1 VQQRGPGPQSQ
12 KIVREERE
20 WLAPGIQ
27 RLATLASVAINAG
40 QGCLLEDADGR
51 EYLDFM
57 AGVGVASLGHSHPRW
72 SSAIASQASK
82 LAVGSFANE
91 TRLALLKLLAS
102 ILPEPLHRVQMYSGG
117 AEAVEAAVR
126 LAKARTGKFE
136 IVAFWGGFHGKTGGV
151 LPLVGDPF
159 KRGWGPL
166 APGTHLVPYADCYRC
181 PLKLRHPG
189 CGLGCVDVARQQIE
203 AATVGSLAAILVEPI
218 QGTAGNV
225 VPPPDWLPAIEEMAR
240 ELDAVLIVDEMITGF
255 GRTGTMFGFEHTDTH
270 PDIITVG
277 KGFGGGYP
285 VTAVVT
291 SGDVAESE
299 PWSKPS
305 SSSSSVGGSPLAA
318 AAALATVSTILEE
331 DLPENSRRV
340 GAYMLERLQRMQERF
355 PFIGDARGRGLLLGL
370 DIVADPETKEL
381 APVATMQSIYRDC
394 VERGLLLM
402 AYGPRVRINPPL
414 IISEQEAGAGLDIL
428 ESVFADHAHAFR

>member
-1 VQQRGPGPQSQ
+1 MKRRGPGPQSQ
-12 KIVREERE
+12 KIVREEGE

-27 RLATLASVAINAG
+27 RLATLAGIAISSG
-40 QGCLLEDADGR
+40 QGCVLEDADGR

-57 AGVGVASLGHSHPRW
+57 AGVGVASLGHAHPRW
-72 SSAIASQASK
+72 ASAISSQLSK
-82 LAVGSFANE
+82 IAVGSFANE

-102 ILPEPLHRVQMYSGG
+102 ILPEPLRRVQLYSGG
-117 AEAVEAAVR
+117 AEAVEAALR
-126 LAKARTGKFE
+126 LAKAYTGKYE

-166 APGTHLVPYADCYRC
+166 APGAHLVPYADCYRC
-181 PLKLRHPG
+181 PLKLRHPS
-189 CGLGCVDVARQQIE
+189 CGLACVDLARKQIE

-240 ELDAVLIVDEMITGF
+240 ELDALLIVDEMITGF
-255 GRTGTMFGFEHTDTH
+255 GRTGTMFAFEHTDTR
-270 PDIITVG
+270 PDIITIG

-285 VTAVVT
+285 VTGVVT
-291 SGDVAESE
+291 SDELAASE

-318 AAALATVSTILEE
+318 GAALATVETILEE
-331 DLPENSRRV
+331 DLVSNARQV
-340 GAYMLERLQRMQERF
+340 GARMLERLQRMQERF
-355 PFIGDARGRGLLLGL
+355 RFIGDVRGRGLLLGM
-370 DIVADPETKEL
+370 DMVADRDTRKPL
-381 APVATMQSIYRDC
+381 PVAAMERIYREC

-402 AYGPRVRINPPL
+402 AYTPRIRINPPL
-414 IISEQEAGAGLDIL
+414 VITEQEANAGLDIL
-428 ESVFADHAHAFR
+428 ESVFADLAPSL